1 MGNFPNSRFIEDF
14 SIGDEFFTGSFTL
27 DEDSLLSFSKEYDPQ
42 PLHTDPNYAR
52 LGPFGGLIASGI
64 QTIAISIK
72 LFVEMGF
79 FHGTCLAGPA
89 IDEIRFTQPVR
100 VGDTIRCKVTIL
112 EARPSKKSPSRGVL
126 RTYYEV
132 FNQSDLEVLSH
143 KTTTIIQ
150 SRHHKGDDASHIIK
164 KIK

>member
-1 MGNFPNSRFIEDF
+1 MGTFPNSRFIEDF

-27 DEDSLLSFSKEYDPQ
+27 DEDTLLSFSKEYDPQ

-112 EARPSKKSPSRGVL
+112 EARPSKKSSSRGVL